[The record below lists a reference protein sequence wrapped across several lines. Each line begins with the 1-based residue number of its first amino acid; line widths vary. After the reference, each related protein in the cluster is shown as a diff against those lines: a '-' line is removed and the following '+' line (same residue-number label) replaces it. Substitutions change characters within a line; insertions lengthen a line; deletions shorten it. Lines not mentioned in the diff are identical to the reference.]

1 MCETCISK
9 DLDLRKL
16 WLRISNKGEQQM
28 KVTKHT
34 LEHIELIE
42 TGETA
47 LFEVNLIVA
56 MHDWDEETDEDMGA
70 LSWLLNLLTLA
81 AAGHDIKYGAAEF
94 LKATMTLSETRVHLC
109 KVEKI
114 TA

>member
-1 MCETCISK
+1 
-9 DLDLRKL
+9 
-16 WLRISNKGEQQM
+16 M

-42 TGETA
+42 TGQTA

-56 MHDWDEETDEDMGA
+56 MHDWEESADDENGFYELGA
-70 LSWLLNLLTLA
+70 LGWLTNLLTLA
-81 AAGHDIKYGAAEF
+81 AAGNDIQHGAAEF
-94 LKATMTLSETRVHLC
+94 LKATMTLNETRVHLC

>member
-1 MCETCISK
+1 
-9 DLDLRKL
+9 
-16 WLRISNKGEQQM
+16 M

-56 MHDWDEETDEDMGA
+56 MHDWEESNDDENGFYELGA
-70 LSWLLNLLTLA
+70 LGWLTNLLTLA
-81 AAGHDIKYGAAEF
+81 AAGNDIQHGAAEF
-94 LKATMTLSETRVHLC
+94 LKATMTLNETRVHLC

>member
-1 MCETCISK
+1 
-9 DLDLRKL
+9 
-16 WLRISNKGEQQM
+16 M

-34 LEHIELIE
+34 LEHIELIT
-42 TGETA
+42 TGDTA

-56 MHDWDEETDEDMGA
+56 MHNWEENNDDENGFYELGA
-70 LSWLLNLLTLA
+70 LGWLTNLLTLA
-81 AAGHDIKYGAAEF
+81 AAGHDIKHGAEEF
-94 LKATMTLSETRVHLC
+94 LKATMTLNETRVHLC

>member
-1 MCETCISK
+1 
-9 DLDLRKL
+9 
-16 WLRISNKGEQQM
+16 M

-34 LEHIELIE
+34 LEHIELIT

-47 LFEVNLIVA
+47 LFEINMIVA
-56 MHDWDEETDEDMGA
+56 MEGWEENNDDENGFFELGA
-70 LSWLLNLLTLA
+70 LGWLTNLLTLA

-94 LKATMTLSETRVHLC
+94 LKATMTLNETRVHLC
-109 KVEKI
+109 KVEKV

>member
-1 MCETCISK
+1 
-9 DLDLRKL
+9 
-16 WLRISNKGEQQM
+16 M

-42 TGETA
+42 TGQTA

-56 MHDWDEETDEDMGA
+56 MDNWEENNDDQDLYELGA
-70 LSWLLNLLTLA
+70 LGWLTNLLTLA
-81 AAGHDIKYGAAEF
+81 AAGHDIKHGAAEF
-94 LKATMTLSETRVHLC
+94 LKSTMTLNETRVHLC

>member
-1 MCETCISK
+1 
-9 DLDLRKL
+9 
-16 WLRISNKGEQQM
+16 M

-34 LEHIELIE
+34 LEHIELIT

-56 MHDWDEETDEDMGA
+56 MHGWEENNDDENGFYELGA
-70 LSWLLNLLTLA
+70 LGWLTNLLNLA
-81 AAGHDIKYGAAEF
+81 ASGHDIKYGAAEF
-94 LKATMTLSETRVHLC
+94 LKATMTLNETRVHLC

>member
-1 MCETCISK
+1 
-9 DLDLRKL
+9 
-16 WLRISNKGEQQM
+16 M

-34 LEHIELIE
+34 LEHIELIT
-42 TGETA
+42 TGDTA

-56 MHDWDEETDEDMGA
+56 MHDWSQSEAENDLDELGA
-70 LSWLLNLLTLA
+70 LGWLCNLLTLA

-94 LKATMTLSETRVHLC
+94 LKATMTLNETRVHLC
-109 KVEKI
+109 KVEKV